1 MPALYSR
8 LSYQYFMKL
17 QPDRLD
23 VQSILGYG
31 PGWVGLGRLGVAEKI
46 ECSIVVGSR
55 GEKFDWKCA
64 NFEELTPEHFA
75 RLAESRP
82 ELVIFG
88 SGEKLR
94 FVKPALMRSLI
105 ELRIGVETMDT
116 LAACRTYN
124 ILAGEGRRVIAALL
138 IETSAMVL
146 DSAGPPALSGKI

>member
-1 MPALYSR
+1 
-8 LSYQYFMKL
+8 MKL

-46 ECSIVVGSR
+46 EQSIVVGSR
-55 GEKFDWKCA
+55 GERFDWNCA
-64 NFEELTPEHFA
+64 NFDELTPEHFA
-75 RLAESRP
+75 RLAENRP

-88 SGEKLR
+88 SGERLR
-94 FVKPALMRSLI
+94 FVKPELMRSLI

-138 IETSAMVL
+138 IETSAMAS
-146 DSAGPPALSGKI
+146 DSVNHPALSGKI